1 MNIKVNNTAKIRKIK
16 PLLYGLFQFNTNI
29 TIINKDGSECIIN
42 PTTFSK
48 IVASISK
55 TSNENI
61 IRNSI
66 KTIATNL
73 GIHMNLT
80 VPFLFLILNPPF
92 KAWIYIY
99 LV

>member
-1 MNIKVNNTAKIRKIK
+1 MRKIK
-16 PLLYGLFQFNTNI
+16 PLLYGLFQFNANI
-29 TIINKDGSECIIN
+29 AIINKDGSECIIN
-42 PTTFSK
+42 PITFSK
-48 IVASISK
+48 IVASIAK

-61 IRNSI
+61 IKNSI
-66 KTIATNL
+66 KAIAINL
-73 GIHMNLT
+73 GTHMNLT